1 MSRWA
6 RQYAMLGAPGPGTP
20 LNSPLKLILLTVLL
34 SALTARAAEPAS
46 VDQVRAELDREL
58 QAMVNTSLPEVELLF
73 EGLDPSVYK
82 LVEVRFTLDGE
93 PLEVPSVEVLG
104 ATPGPHVLATR
115 QLQEGSHTLVSN
127 VVFMDGS
134 WSLFSETSGFLWNM
148 TSTFTFQAQRG
159 LRMRVKALSVL
170 VPEAKDAR
178 LKIKLSHDVAVE
190 MTTALADSTPV
201 ELPPKQ
207 SETPDAGV
215 VIARATPPPVEPTK
229 TTPVESPP
237 VTPAQPR
244 NATQKTKL
252 LVRATMNRKPVAATL
267 FLVGGPTP
275 QQVLL
280 KQAPAPAP
288 VEVVPGDY
296 TVDILGPGFLAQTRR
311 LQLAEG
317 KDLPLDFALVPAPKK
332 KLVKQKEGRI
342 ELVKP
347 LAFFEGQT
355 VPLPGSTP
363 FLQELV
369 DILVRNP
376 TQRLRIEGHT
386 DNKEG
391 DEQSRKHIS
400 ESRARALAELL
411 LASGLD
417 PARIEAVGLGD
428 TRPKA
433 PNLTP
438 RGRDL
443 NRRVEFLLVQP

>member
-1 MSRWA
+1 M
-6 RQYAMLGAPGPGTP
+6 
-20 LNSPLKLILLTVLL
+20 NSPLKLILLTVLL
-34 SALTARAAEPAS
+34 SAIAARAAEPAS
-46 VDQVRAELDREL
+46 VEQVRAELDQQL
-58 QAMVNTSLPEVELLF
+58 QEMVTSSLPEVELVF
-73 EGLDPSVYK
+73 EGLDPSAYK

-104 ATPGPHVLATR
+104 ATRGPHVLATR

-159 LRMRVKALSVL
+159 LRMRVKALSTL

-190 MTTALADSTPV
+190 MTTALADSTSI
-201 ELPPKQ
+201 EPPPTR

-215 VIARATPPPVEPTK
+215 VIARATPPPVEPAK
-229 TTPVESPP
+229 PPVEPAKTLPPVEPPP
-237 VTPAQPR
+237 VTPAQPQ
-244 NATQKTKL
+244 NATQKARL
-252 LVRATMNRKPVAATL
+252 LVRATMNHKPVAATL
-267 FLVGGPTP
+267 FVMGGPTP
-275 QQVLL
+275 RQVAL
-280 KQAPAPAP
+280 KQASAPAP
-288 VEVVPGDY
+288 VEMAPGDY
-296 TVDILGPGFLAQTRR
+296 TVDILAPGFLAQTRR
-311 LQLAEG
+311 LQLAAG
-317 KDLPLDFALVPAPKK
+317 KELPLDFALVRAPKK
-332 KLVKQKEGRI
+332 KLVKEKEGRI

-347 LAFFEGQT
+347 LTFFEGRT

-369 DILVRNP
+369 DILVRDP
-376 TQRLRIEGHT
+376 SRRLRIEGHT

-391 DEQSRKHIS
+391 DEQSRQQIS

-411 LASGLD
+411 VQTGLD

-428 TRPKA
+428 TQPKA

-443 NRRVEFLLVQP
+443 NRRVEFLLIQP

>member
-1 MSRWA
+1 
-6 RQYAMLGAPGPGTP
+6 
-20 LNSPLKLILLTVLL
+20 LKLILLTVLL
-34 SALTARAAEPAS
+34 SAIAARAAEPAS
-46 VDQVRAELDREL
+46 VEQVRAELDRQL
-58 QAMVNTSLPEVELLF
+58 QEMVTSSLPELELVF
-73 EGLDPSVYK
+73 EGLDPSEYK

-93 PLEVPSVEVLG
+93 PLEVPSVDVLG
-104 ATPGPHVLATR
+104 ATRGPHVLATR
-115 QLQEGSHTLVSN
+115 QLKEGSHTLVSN

-159 LRMRVKALSVL
+159 LRMRVKAQSTL

-190 MTTALADSTPV
+190 MTTALADSTSTEP
-201 ELPPKQ
+201 PPKR

-215 VIARATPPPVEPTK
+215 VIARATPPPVEPAK
-229 TTPVESPP
+229 PPVESAKPP
-237 VTPAQPR
+237 VEPTKPPVEPQ
-244 NATQKTKL
+244 NARL

-267 FLVGGPTP
+267 FVMGGPTP
-275 QQVLL
+275 QQVAL
-280 KQAPAPAP
+280 KKAPAPAQ
-288 VEVVPGDY
+288 VEMAPGDY
-296 TVDILGPGFLAQTRR
+296 TVDILAPGFLAQTRR
-311 LQLAEG
+311 LQLAAG
-317 KDLPLDFALVPAPKK
+317 KELPLDFALVRAPKK
-332 KLVKQKEGRI
+332 KLVKEKEGRI

-347 LAFFEGQT
+347 LTFLEGRT

-369 DILVRNP
+369 DMLVRDP
-376 TQRLRIEGHT
+376 TRRLRIEGHT

-391 DEQSRKHIS
+391 DEQSRQQIS

-411 LASGLD
+411 VQAGLD

-443 NRRVEFLLVQP
+443 NRRVEFLLIQP